1 MKQSTPPTI
10 NWQHLPVDYAGS
22 PLETV
27 FYQSLSVLFKGG
39 ESFFCRSLQA
49 YRQDLPNLSSLIN
62 DFCKQEVDHSR
73 IHQML
78 NSNGSGKEWNKAMK
92 IEHGVDMLL
101 RKLSKVLPRDAAL
114 VVTVVLEN
122 VTASL
127 GRLLLD
133 DFELYS
139 RLSPEA
145 MKLWHYHSEDEVAH
159 EHVALDVMKA
169 ANVPDELLIT
179 LAPVV
184 QAALIA
190 VLLKVNI
197 QLAIERKS
205 FKGVVRW
212 CRLAKKFTGVMQLI

>member
-10 NWQHLPVDYAGS
+10 NWQHLPLDYAGS

-49 YRQDLPNLSSLIN
+49 YRKDIPHLTPLIN
-62 DFCKQEVDHSR
+62 EFCKQEVEHSR

-92 IEHGVDMLL
+92 IEHGVDALL
-101 RKLSKVLPRDAAL
+101 RKLSKVLPREIAL
-114 VVTVVLEN
+114 SATVALES
-122 VTASL
+122 VTAAL
-127 GRLLLD
+127 GRLLLED
-133 DFELYS
+133 YDLYS

-145 MKLWHYHSEDEVAH
+145 LTLWHYHAEDEIEH
-159 EHVALDVMKA
+159 EHVALDVFKA
-169 ANVPDELLIT
+169 SGESQQVLAVVTPIVNTLL
-179 LAPVV
+179 V
-184 QAALIA
+184 A
-190 VLLKVNI
+190 VLIKVNI

-205 FKGVVRW
+205 LRGVGGW
-212 CRLAKKFTGVMQLI
+212 CKLAKEFIKII